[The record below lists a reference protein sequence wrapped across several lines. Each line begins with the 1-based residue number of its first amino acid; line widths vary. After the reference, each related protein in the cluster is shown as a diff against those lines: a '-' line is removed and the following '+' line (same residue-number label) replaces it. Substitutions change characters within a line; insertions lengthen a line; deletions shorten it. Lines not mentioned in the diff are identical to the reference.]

1 MACALRQKETAA
13 PDFEPHCG
21 TPGGRRAGHSRLGRG
36 CTFAFSSHQRRHGR
50 PLSAQ
55 YCRSLRHCRRW
66 QADQSGAH
74 IDGRKRHGRRLFRH
88 LPHPDRASWLGSC
101 IYASN
106 SQSETISGIDAR
118 THKLAGAFHG
128 SHRDN
133 KLASN
138 GIGLAASDTH
148 LYAAFSGSGNIG
160 TFRIRPD
167 CALEFVGDLHAQGL
181 SGGPAEGMAIH
192 GNLLVAAYGDGSIE
206 SFNIF
211 GDMPVSN
218 GDAQFD
224 AGAKADCVSD
234 AVDITRDG
242 HFAIFGCGSTASAI
256 EISDISSG
264 KLTPTVAYNLGVAWN
279 SGSVRLSP
287 DERLLYISNS
297 SGGRITAAFF
307 DKATGKVRPGCAS
320 GPLRGFYSKY
330 AYIGAVA
337 TELAVGAG
345 GLLYV
350 PELGTDNQ
358 SYIGLLRFTQTAN
371 GCTLTEMANSPV
383 AGSPASAWLSIGV
396 YPPRPF

>member
-1 MACALRQKETAA
+1 LNLTAA
-13 PDFEPHCG
+13 LHAAALLAMAAWGADVPLHFLAANDDTVAPFPPN
-21 TPGGRRAGHSRLGRG
+21 TVTLYAIAADGGLTHPERVSTGGNGMAGGYFGASRILIARG
-36 CTFAFSSHQRRHGR
+36 
-50 PLSAQ
+50 
-55 YCRSLRHCRRW
+55 
-66 QADQSGAH
+66 
-74 IDGRKRHGRRLFRH
+74 
-88 LPHPDRASWLGSC
+88 GSEAC

-128 SHRDN
+128 SRQDN
-133 KLASN
+133 KLASD

-148 LYAAFSGSGNIG
+148 LYAAFSGSGNIAA
-160 TFRIRPD
+160 FRIRPD

-181 SGGPAEGMAIH
+181 SGGSAEGMAIH

-206 SFNIF
+206 SFNISS
-211 GDMPVSN
+211 GMPLSN
-218 GDAQFD
+218 GDAQGD
-224 AGAKADCVSD
+224 AGAKADCISD
-234 AVDITRDG
+234 AVDIARDG
-242 HFAIFGCGSTASAI
+242 RFAIFGCSSTASAV

-264 KLTPTVAYNLGVAWN
+264 KLTPPVAYNLGVAWN

-320 GPLRGFYSKY
+320 RPLRGFYSKY

-337 TELAVGAG
+337 TELAAGAG

-350 PELGTDNQ
+350 PELGTDNK
-358 SYIGLLRFTQTAN
+358 SYIGLLRFSETAN
-371 GCTLTEMANSPV
+371 ACTLTETADSPV
-383 AGSPASAWLSIGV
+383 AGSPAAAWLSIGV
-396 YPPRPF
+396 YPPRAF

>member
-1 MACALRQKETAA
+1 LNLTAA
-13 PDFEPHCG
+13 LHAAALLAMAAWGADVPLHFLAANDDTVAPFPPN
-21 TPGGRRAGHSRLGRG
+21 TVTLYAIAADGGLTHPERVSTGGNGMAGGYFGASRILIARG
-36 CTFAFSSHQRRHGR
+36 
-50 PLSAQ
+50 
-55 YCRSLRHCRRW
+55 
-66 QADQSGAH
+66 
-74 IDGRKRHGRRLFRH
+74 
-88 LPHPDRASWLGSC
+88 GSEAC

-128 SHRDN
+128 SRQDN
-133 KLASN
+133 KLASD

-148 LYAAFSGSGNIG
+148 LYAAFSGSGNIAA
-160 TFRIRPD
+160 FRIRPD

-181 SGGPAEGMAIH
+181 SGGAAEGMAIH

-206 SFNIF
+206 SFNISS
-211 GDMPVSN
+211 GMPLSN
-218 GDAQFD
+218 GDAQGD
-224 AGAKADCVSD
+224 AGAKADCISD
-234 AVDITRDG
+234 AVDIARDG
-242 HFAIFGCGSTASAI
+242 RFAIFGCSSTASAV

-264 KLTPTVAYNLGVAWN
+264 KLTPPVAYNLGVAWN

-320 GPLRGFYSKY
+320 RPLRGFYSKY

-337 TELAVGAG
+337 TELAAGAG

-350 PELGTDNQ
+350 PELGTDNK
-358 SYIGLLRFTQTAN
+358 SYIGLLRFSETAN
-371 GCTLTEMANSPV
+371 ACTLTETADSPV
-383 AGSPASAWLSIGV
+383 AGSPAAAWLSIGV
-396 YPPRPF
+396 YPPRAF